1 MESEDNGIDCPPP
14 IANPSKATSNYRLR
28 SRDINPQ
35 GVEVNDKR
43 KSTSDTWR
51 HNTTKGPAK
60 KARTADRN
68 SHCVG
73 DNGGQ
78 PRRHPATTTPREVT
92 LGQDDSAPSQFTTG
106 SQPEHCSPCPTTPM
120 DFCPAPTTK
129 RPRGVELDFDEGNLT
144 KAGRVELPIDD
155 DMDLDCEML
164 DTQVSDSGFIHS
176 LS

>member
-1 MESEDNGIDCPPP
+1 
-14 IANPSKATSNYRLR
+14 
-28 SRDINPQ
+28 
-35 GVEVNDKR
+35 
-43 KSTSDTWR
+43 
-51 HNTTKGPAK
+51 
-60 KARTADRN
+60 
-68 SHCVG
+68 
-73 DNGGQ
+73 
-78 PRRHPATTTPREVT
+78 
-92 LGQDDSAPSQFTTG
+92 
-106 SQPEHCSPCPTTPM
+106 M